1 MAENEL
7 WLARVRMNARNR
19 EARRD
24 LRNVGDLHR
33 TVMSMFPD
41 VVADEAR
48 QSMEILH
55 RLDVINERPVLLV
68 QGSLKPNLKTLP
80 EGYGDAALTSLAPL
94 IERLEEGLAVRY
106 RITANATKRPKS
118 GPLAGKRIA
127 LGAEDTKKW
136 WAERAPEVGLTLA
149 DEATF
154 VSETL
159 TGASSGKSR
168 LTLRPWR
175 IDGAAFVADV
185 GKLTNTL
192 RAGIGRGRAYGCGML
207 SVAVLRAR

>member
-7 WLARVRMNARNR
+7 WLIRVRMNARSR

-24 LRNVGDLHR
+24 LRNVGNLHR

-41 VVADEAR
+41 VPDDEAR
-48 QSMEILH
+48 QSMGVLH

-68 QGSLKPNLKTLP
+68 QASVQPNLDALP
-80 EGYGDAALTSLAPL
+80 EGYGEATLTSLTPL
-94 IERLEEGLAVRY
+94 MEILEEGLAVRY

-118 GPLAGKRIA
+118 GPMRGKRIA
-127 LGAEDTKKW
+127 LGAEDTKTW
-136 WAERAPEVGLTLA
+136 WAERAPEAGLLLA
-149 DEATF
+149 DEPTL

-159 TGASSGKSR
+159 TGASSEKSR
-168 LTLRPWR
+168 LMLRPWR
-175 IDGAAFVADV
+175 IDGVASVADV

-192 RAGIGRGRAYGCGML
+192 RVGMGRGRAYGCGML
-207 SVAVLRAR
+207 SVAVLKAR